1 LAQLGQRPSPRRW
14 RRSSGQQ
21 SSSGR
26 CPPTA
31 VIGAWPE
38 EAAGTWCRG
47 EGGRRQPARGVEERK
62 VGRQPTHGGGNGR
75 RGVEGELGAAAVFD
89 ASPSRGRRQCVA
101 RGGGRCVV
109 QRKGRQGG
117 RRRVVQ
123 RRGRRGGSQPVEE
136 AAADAGWRRSSGQRP
151 SSARRPPAAV
161 VGAWPGEAADAWCKG
176 EGGGEATGAWCSAEE
191 RKAGRQPAHEEAD
204 NVLIRVDEMEYVY
217 IY

>member
-1 LAQLGQRPSPRRW
+1 VDTFWPNLDKGLAHVGGGGAR
-14 RRSSGQQ
+14 G
-21 SSSGR
+21 SGR
-26 CPPTA
+26 LWGDALPWLSSARGPGRRPA
-31 VIGAWPE
+31 
-38 EAAGTWCRG
+38 RG
-47 EGGRRQPARGVEERK
+47 EEEREARRRPAHGAEERKAGRQPA
-62 VGRQPTHGGGNGR
+62 HGGGSGR
-75 RGVEGELGAAAVFD
+75 RGVEEELGATAVFG
-89 ASPSRGRRQCVA
+89 ASPSCGRR
-101 RGGGRCVV
+101 RCMAH
-109 QRKGRQGG
+109 GSG
-117 RRRVVQ
+117 RRVVQ
-123 RRGRRGGSQPVEE
+123 RRGRRGGNQPVEE